1 MLLNS
6 TNMTT
11 EAFANVYK
19 AFMYKGYV
27 NSLRTLIFYVE
38 KYYKLCNFTYFV
50 KAHTKPN
57 PF

>member
-11 EAFANVYK
+11 ESFANVYK

-27 NSLRTLIFYVE
+27 KSLRTLIFYVE
-38 KYYKLCNFTYFV
+38 KYYKLCNSTAFA